1 MYGELVRIGEGIMK
15 IDGGCHCGKI
25 TFTAE
30 IDPEKV
36 HICHCMDCQR
46 ITGTAYRVLVPA
58 ATEKFELRGKPK
70 EYIRTDESGAKRAQ
84 AFCPECGTPIYSTA
98 PDDRKIYGLRA
109 GTIRQR
115 AELRPKFQQSCR
127 SKLEW
132 AQDLRALPQATE

>member
-1 MYGELVRIGEGIMK
+1 MK

-25 TFTAE
+25 TFAAE

-58 ATEKFELRGKPK
+58 ATEKFELCGKPK
-70 EYIRTDESGAKRAQ
+70 EYIRTDESGTKRAQ

-132 AQDLRALPQATE
+132 AQDLRALPQAAE